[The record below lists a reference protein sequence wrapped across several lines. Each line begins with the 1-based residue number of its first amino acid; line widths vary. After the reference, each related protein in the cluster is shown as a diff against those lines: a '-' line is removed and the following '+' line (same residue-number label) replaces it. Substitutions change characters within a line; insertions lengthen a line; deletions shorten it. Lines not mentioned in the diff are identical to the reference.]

1 MADAGKR
8 ARLIEILKER
18 SLKRG
23 DFVLRSG
30 RRSSYFLD
38 GKLTTLSAEGAALVG
53 ELLYERIRD
62 LDVVAVGGPTLGADP
77 IATAV
82 SIESFRQGR
91 PLDAFIVRKE
101 TKDHGMGDRI
111 AGPLAPGSRVVI
123 VEDTL
128 TTGSAVQFALDAI
141 REIDCQVVKILVIV
155 DREGGARENLGR
167 QGYEFDALFSIR
179 DLGIDP
185 SQEP

>member
-1 MADAGKR
+1 LSDPTKR

-30 RRSSYFLD
+30 KRSSYFLD
-38 GKLTTLSAEGAALVG
+38 GKQTTFSAEGATLVG
-53 ELLYERIRD
+53 ELLYDLIRD
-62 LDVVAVGGPTLGADP
+62 LDVAAVGGPTLGADP
-77 IATAV
+77 IATAI

-91 PLDAFIVRKE
+91 PLDAFVVRKE

-111 AGPLAPGSRVVI
+111 AGPLRPGSRVVI
-123 VEDTL
+123 VEDTV
-128 TTGSAVQFALDAI
+128 TSGSAIEFALDAV
-141 REIDCQVVKILVIV
+141 REAECEVARIVVIV
-155 DREGGARENLGR
+155 DREAGARENLR
-167 QGYEFDALFSIR
+167 KKGYEFDALLSIR

-185 SQEP
+185 SAED

>member
-1 MADAGKR
+1 MPDTAKR
-8 ARLIEILKER
+8 ARLIEILKQR
-18 SLKRG
+18 SIKRG

-30 RRSSYFLD
+30 QRSSYFLD
-38 GKLTTLSAEGAALVG
+38 GKQTTLSAEGAALVG
-53 ELLYERIRD
+53 ELMYEKIRD

-77 IATAV
+77 IATAI

-123 VEDTL
+123 VEDTA
-128 TTGSAVQFALDAI
+128 TTGSAIQFALDAV
-141 REIDCQVVKILVIV
+141 REAGCEVARILVIV
-155 DREGGARENLGR
+155 DREAGARENLR
-167 QGYEFDALFSIR
+167 RLGYEFDALFSIR

-185 SQEP
+185 SQER

>member
-1 MADAGKR
+1 VPDEAKR
-8 ARLIEILKER
+8 ERLIEIIKAR
-18 SLKRG
+18 SIKRG

-38 GKLTTLSAEGAALVG
+38 GKQTTLSAEGAALVG
-53 ELLYERIRD
+53 ELMYDLIRD
-62 LDVVAVGGPTLGADP
+62 LDVAAVGGPTLGADP
-77 IATAV
+77 IATAI

-111 AGPLAPGSRVVI
+111 AGPLEPGSRVVI
-123 VEDTL
+123 VEDTV
-128 TTGSAVQFALDAI
+128 TTGSAIQFALDAV
-141 REIDCQVVKILVIV
+141 REAGCTVARIVVIV
-155 DREGGARENLGR
+155 DREAGARENLRR
-167 QGYEFDALFSIR
+167 QGYQFDALFSIR

-185 SQEP
+185 TKES

>member
-1 MADAGKR
+1 MSDPAKR
-8 ARLIEILKER
+8 ARLIEVLKQR
-18 SLKRG
+18 SIKRG

-38 GKLTTLSAEGAALVG
+38 GKQTTFSAEGAALVG
-53 ELLYERIRD
+53 ELMYDLIRD

-77 IATAV
+77 IATAI
-82 SIESFRQGR
+82 SIESYRQGR

-111 AGPLAPGSRVVI
+111 AGPLAPGSRVAI
-123 VEDTL
+123 VEDTV
-128 TTGSAVQFALDAI
+128 TTGSAIQFALDAV
-141 REIDCQVVKILVIV
+141 REAGCEVARVVVIV
-155 DREGGARENLGR
+155 DREAGARENLR
-167 QGYEFDALFSIR
+167 QQGYEFDALFSIR

-185 SQEP
+185 SKEP